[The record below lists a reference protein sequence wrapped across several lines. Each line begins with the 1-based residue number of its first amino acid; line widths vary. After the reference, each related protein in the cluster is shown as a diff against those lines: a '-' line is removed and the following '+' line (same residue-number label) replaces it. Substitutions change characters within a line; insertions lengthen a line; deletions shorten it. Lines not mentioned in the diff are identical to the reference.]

1 MASVLFSPITLRGL
15 TLPNRVVVSPMC
27 QYNSNNGSANDWH
40 LMHLGNM
47 SLGCAGL
54 VMCEMTNVNPQG
66 RISPKCAG
74 MWSDD
79 NEAALKRVHDFC
91 RTYGVAK
98 LGVQLAHAGRKGPT
112 MPPAAGG
119 KPILTKEEGGW
130 TPEAPSALPYD
141 TGWPVPHA
149 MTKDDIKRCIGEFAA
164 AAKRVDRI
172 GYDVIELH
180 GAHGYLAHQFL
191 SPLSNHRTDEYG
203 GSTEN
208 RMRFAIEMYEAVRAV
223 WPEQK
228 PIGMRVSATDWVDG
242 GWTPE
247 ETVLLA
253 KELKKR
259 GMDYMDVST
268 GGLDPKQKIP
278 LSRRLSGAVRR
289 EGEKGKRHHHHDRRP
304 DRRLSAG
311 RGHRGVRQGGPDLP
325 RARRDLGSALGLARR
340 RGTRRRDALCAENHG
355 WPSEAAAAIVSEAGT
370 SLRGLRAQGRVFD
383 PLLSAASPTIRN
395 GASEASCFISASRST
410 AIERSTFIW

>member
-27 QYNSNNGSANDWH
+27 QYNSDNGSANDWH

-54 VMCEMTNVNPQG
+54 VITEMTDVNPQG
-66 RISPKCAG
+66 RISPRCAG

-79 NEAALKRVHDFC
+79 NEKALKRVHDFC
-91 RTYGVAK
+91 RQYGVAK
-98 LGVQLAHAGRKGPT
+98 LGVQLAHAGRKGPQ

-119 KPILTKEEGGW
+119 KPILEGPDAW
-130 TPEAPSALPYD
+130 TPEAPSAIPYD
-141 TGWPVPHA
+141 AGWAVPHA

-164 AAKRVDRI
+164 AAERVNRI
-172 GYDVIELH
+172 GYDLIELH

-191 SPLSNHRTDEYG
+191 SPLSNQRTDEYG

-223 WPEQK
+223 WPAEK
-228 PIGMRVSATDWVDG
+228 PLGMRVSATDWVDG

-253 KELKKR
+253 KELKAR
-259 GMDYMDVST
+259 GMDYMDVTT
-268 GGLDPKQKIP
+268 GGLSPLQKIP
-278 LSRRLSGAVRR
+278 LSPGYQVPFSEKVKKEAGLTTMSVGLIAGAQQAEDIVASGKADMV
-289 EGEKGKRHHHHDRRP
+289 
-304 DRRLSAG
+304 A
-311 RGHRGVRQGGPDLP
+311 
-325 RARRDLGSALGLARR
+325 LAR
-340 RGTRRRDALCAENHG
+340 GALWDPRWAWHAAEELGADTPYAPKMMACHPKLRPQLFPR
-355 WPSEAAAAIVSEAGT
+355 WAKPAG
-370 SLRGLRAQGRVFD
+370 
-383 PLLSAASPTIRN
+383 
-395 GASEASCFISASRST
+395 
-410 AIERSTFIW
+410 